1 MLERM
6 WRQGT
11 LAHCDGNINW
21 CSHYE
26 QQYGASSKNE
36 EQSCHACVIRHFSHV
51 QLCVMLWTAA
61 HQTPPSKG
69 FSRKEYYS
77 PANLPNPGIESM
89 SHASS
94 IGRWVLYHQRHH
106 MTHYSAPWYISKE
119 HENTNQKRYMNAYV
133 HCTNIYNRQD
143 METT

>member
-1 MLERM
+1 M

-21 CSHYE
+21 YSHYE

-36 EQSCHACVIRHFSHV
+36 EQSCHACVISHFSHV

-119 HENTNQKRYMNAYV
+119 HENTN
-133 HCTNIYNRQD
+133 
-143 METT
+143 